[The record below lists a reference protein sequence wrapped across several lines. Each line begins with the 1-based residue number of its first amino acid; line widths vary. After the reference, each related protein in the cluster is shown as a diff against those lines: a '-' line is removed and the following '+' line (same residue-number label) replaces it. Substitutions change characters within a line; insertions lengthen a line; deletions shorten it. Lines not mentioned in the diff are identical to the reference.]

1 MSTIVSISNANK
13 SRESQETRQK
23 IVAAVIQLITD
34 GGLEAASP
42 QRISKLAGVSLGAVQ
57 NFGNRTQLLD
67 AVFLYGH
74 EKYLSLVDHEEL
86 LQGTLHERVQ
96 LYVTMSWQHYQ
107 SDLYLAVLEI
117 LLATRSSRDAS
128 TYLQLAPEL
137 GEHHRAQVR
146 KIFPECSLDDRNL
159 MEVMRSTH
167 LFLTGLAIDKLLE
180 PDLPNLGGYL
190 RRVVAS
196 MKGMIQD
203 QDS

>member
-1 MSTIVSISNANK
+1 MPTIISISNASK
-13 SRESQETRQK
+13 PRESVASRQK
-23 IVAAVIQLITD
+23 IVEAVIELITE
-34 GGLEAASP
+34 GGFETADQY
-42 QRISKLAGVSLGAVQ
+42 QRIADRAGVSLGTVQ

-86 LQGTLHERVQ
+86 QKGTLHERVQ
-96 LYVTMSWQHYQ
+96 LYVTLSWQHYQ

-117 LLATRSSRDAS
+117 LLATRSRRDAS

-146 KIFPECSLDDRNL
+146 KIFPECQLDDRNL

-167 LFLTGLAIDKLLE
+167 CFLTGLAIDKLLE

-190 RRVVAS
+190 RRVVLS
-196 MKGMIQD
+196 MKAMIE
-203 QDS
+203 DSP